1 MGIRLTQDEAI
12 SRIQKRGYT
21 LVGSYKSAKE
31 NFSFICPKNHRGSMP
46 WSSFNNG
53 HGCKE
58 CAELAKSDRYKFT
71 QQQAEQIFKEKG
83 CTLLSEY
90 KNARTKVSFR
100 CDKAGHIG
108 SVVLESFKNSK
119 TVCAACAGRVKD
131 KQAIR
136 EYIESKGYTLR
147 RDYEG
152 STSGLHLTC
161 PAGHDTETMLWVNFR
176 KGVRCRKCASN
187 YTTHEQV
194 EEALSAGGLK
204 LLSKYKNKNTKIKY
218 RCADGH
224 EGSMLWGSFN
234 RGARCATCSTS
245 GFSRDKPA
253 SLYYLAFYHPEH
265 LDAQGNSA
273 PLYKIGVT
281 NRTIQERFA
290 PEPTPYRIVHENRY
304 LFGSIAQDE
313 EQRILTQHAAH
324 KYTGAN
330 LLVSGNTELFTSDI
344 LNLDKDAHK
353 QSPLPD
359 RRSA

>member
-1 MGIRLTQDEAI
+1 MGIRLTQDEVI

-21 LVGSYKSAKE
+21 IVGSYKSAKE
-31 NFSFICPKNHRGSMP
+31 NFSFICPENHHGSML

-58 CAELAKSDRYKFT
+58 CAELAKPARYRFT
-71 QQQAEQIFKEKG
+71 QADAEEIFAKRGFK
-83 CTLLSEY
+83 LLSTY
-90 KNARTKVSFR
+90 KNAKTKIRYECPNHHKGETTMGAFR
-100 CDKAGHIG
+100 NLGTGCK
-108 SVVLESFKNSK
+108 E
-119 TVCAACAGRVKD
+119 CAGQKVTDHQVRELVEKTGYVLVGEYVRS
-131 KQAIR
+131 QAPLGLICP
-136 EYIESKGYTLR
+136 KGHYTA
-147 RDYEG
+147 
-152 STSGLHLTC
+152 STS
-161 PAGHDTETMLWVNFR
+161 WSSFR

-218 RCADGH
+218 RCSEGH

-265 LDAQGNSA
+265 LDAQGDVA

-313 EQRILTQHAAH
+313 EQRILAQHAAH

-344 LNLDKDAHK
+344 LNLDKSAHK